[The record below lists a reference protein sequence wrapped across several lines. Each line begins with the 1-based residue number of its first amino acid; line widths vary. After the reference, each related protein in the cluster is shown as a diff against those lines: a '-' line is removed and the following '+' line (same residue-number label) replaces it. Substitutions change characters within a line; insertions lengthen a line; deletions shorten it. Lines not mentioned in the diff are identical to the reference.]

1 MREEYQIN
9 EISQLNIRTY
19 YITRKFTWTW
29 LPILLPILLDI
40 CKFPFNDVLQ
50 TTPDSR
56 DMQKKTIYSTNIA
69 ATMAIKPAPT
79 FLSLTTFAPPAKVVG
94 LAVAPVAVALIVT
107 FPAE

>member
-1 MREEYQIN
+1 
-9 EISQLNIRTY
+9 
-19 YITRKFTWTW
+19 
-29 LPILLPILLDI
+29 
-40 CKFPFNDVLQ
+40 
-50 TTPDSR
+50 
-56 DMQKKTIYSTNIA
+56 MQKKTIYSTNIA